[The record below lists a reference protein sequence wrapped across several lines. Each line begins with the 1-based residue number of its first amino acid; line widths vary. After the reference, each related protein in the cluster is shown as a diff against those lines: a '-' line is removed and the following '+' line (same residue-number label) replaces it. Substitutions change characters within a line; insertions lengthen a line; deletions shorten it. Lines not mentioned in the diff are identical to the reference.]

1 MLGRIAEFFIFGVMP
16 LVVGILVVPELSVA
30 AERTLK
36 GEVMYRERI
45 ALPPN
50 AVLSVQLADV
60 SLADAPAAVIGEHKV
75 APAGQVPIKF
85 KISFD
90 PQVIRLGMTY
100 ALQARITVDDRLL
113 FISDTRHQVDP
124 LSDAPQTIMLKM
136 VTSSEKPAAA
146 PVLGQSW
153 LVEYIDGIGVIAEP
167 QATFRIDEAGKAGKA
182 GGSGP
187 CNVYFATAK
196 VDGSTIAISDIGS
209 TFKACAPEIMAE
221 EKALFE
227 ALAKAASYHV
237 DAGKLVIADKDDRV
251 ILRFNAAS

>member
-1 MLGRIAEFFIFGVMP
+1 MLDRIAEFFIFGLVP
-16 LVVGILVVPELSVA
+16 LAVGILAVPDHSVA
-30 AERTLK
+30 AEKTLK
-36 GEVMYRERI
+36 GKVMYRERI

-60 SLADAPAAVIGEHKV
+60 SLADAPAAIIGERKV
-75 APAGQVPIKF
+75 VPAGQVPIKF
-85 KISFD
+85 EISFD
-90 PQVIRLGMTY
+90 PQVIRPDMTY

-113 FISDTRHQVDP
+113 FVTGARHQVDP
-124 LSDAPQTIMLKM
+124 LSDAPQTVMLKM
-136 VTSSEKPAAA
+136 AAPSDEPAAA
-146 PVLGQSW
+146 SVFGQSW

-167 QATFRIDEAGKAGKA
+167 RATFRISEAGKA

-196 VDGSTIAISDIGS
+196 VDGSTITISDIGS
-209 TFKACAPEIMAE
+209 TFKACASETMAE

-227 ALAKAASYHV
+227 ALAKAASYHI
-237 DAGKLVIADKDDRV
+237 DAGKLIIADKDDRV

>member
-1 MLGRIAEFFIFGVMP
+1 MLDRIAEFFIFGFVP
-16 LVVGILVVPELSVA
+16 LVVGMLAVPEMSNA
-30 AERTLK
+30 AEKTLK

-60 SLADAPAAVIGEHKV
+60 SLADAPAAIIGERKV

-85 KISFD
+85 EISFD
-90 PQVIRLGMTY
+90 PQVIRPNMTY
-100 ALQARITVDDRLL
+100 ALQARITIDDRLM

-136 VTSSEKPAAA
+136 VAPDAAA
-146 PVLGQSW
+146 ALLGQSW

-167 QATFRIDEAGKAGKA
+167 QATFRISEAGKA

-196 VDGSTIAISDIGS
+196 VDGSTIAISEIGS
-209 TFKACAPEIMAE
+209 TFKACAPEVMAE

-227 ALAKAASYHV
+227 ALARAASYHV
-237 DAGKLVIADKDDRV
+237 DAGKLTITDKDGKD

>member
-1 MLGRIAEFFIFGVMP
+1 MLGRIAEFFIFGFVP
-16 LVVGILVVPELSVA
+16 LVVGMLAVPELSVA
-30 AERTLK
+30 AEKVLK
-36 GEVMYRERI
+36 GEVLYRERI

-60 SLADAPAAVIGEHKV
+60 SLADAPAAILGERKV

-85 KISFD
+85 EISFD
-90 PQVIRLGMTY
+90 PQVIRPNMTY

-113 FISDTRHQVDP
+113 FISDMRHQVDP
-124 LSDAPQTIMLKM
+124 LSDAPQTVMLKM
-136 VTSSEKPAAA
+136 VTSSEKPAAT
-146 PVLGQSW
+146 PVFGQSW

-167 QATFRIDEAGKAGKA
+167 QATFRISEDGKA

-196 VDGSTIAISDIGS
+196 VEGSRIAVSGIGS
-209 TFKACAPEIMAE
+209 TFKACAPDVMAE

-227 ALAKAASYHV
+227 ALAKAVSYRV
-237 DAGKLVIADKDDRV
+237 DAGKLTIVDKDGRD
-251 ILRFNAAS
+251 ILRFNAAT

>member
-1 MLGRIAEFFIFGVMP
+1 
-16 LVVGILVVPELSVA
+16 
-30 AERTLK
+30 
-36 GEVMYRERI
+36 MYRERI

-60 SLADAPAAVIGEHKV
+60 SLADAPAAIIGERKV

-85 KISFD
+85 EISFD
-90 PQVIRLGMTY
+90 PQVIRPEHDLCAAGAHHRRRQADVHHRY
-100 ALQARITVDDRLL
+100 APSGRPAERCAADDHAE
-113 FISDTRHQVDP
+113 DGG
-124 LSDAPQTIMLKM
+124 AGA
-136 VTSSEKPAAA
+136 TSRPAL
-146 PVLGQSW
+146 VLGQSW

-167 QATFRIDEAGKAGKA
+167 QATFRVSEAGKA

-196 VDGSTIAISDIGS
+196 VDGSTIAISEIGS
-209 TFKACAPEIMAE
+209 TFKACAPEVMAE

-237 DAGKLVIADKDDRV
+237 DAGKLTITDKDGKD

>member
-1 MLGRIAEFFIFGVMP
+1 MLGRIAEFFIFGVVP
-16 LVVGILVVPELSVA
+16 LVGILVVPELSVA
-30 AERTLK
+30 AEKTLK

-45 ALPPN
+45 ALPPK

-60 SLADAPAAVIGEHKV
+60 SLGDATAAVIGERKV

-85 KISFD
+85 EISFV
-90 PQVIRLGMTY
+90 PQVIRPHMTY

-113 FISDTRHQVDP
+113 FISDMRHQVDP

-136 VTSSEKPAAA
+136 VTSSEQPASA
-146 PVLGQSW
+146 PVVGQIW
-153 LVEYIDGIGVIAEP
+153 LIEYIDGIGVIAEP
-167 QATFRIDEAGKAGKA
+167 QATFRIDEAGKA

-209 TFKACAPEIMAE
+209 TFKACAPETMAE
-221 EKALFE
+221 EKALLE

-237 DAGKLVIADKDDRV
+237 DAGKLIIVDKNDRV

>member
-1 MLGRIAEFFIFGVMP
+1 MLGRIAEFFIFGVVP
-16 LVVGILVVPELSVA
+16 LVGIMVMPELSVA
-30 AERTLK
+30 AEKTLK

-45 ALPPN
+45 ALPPK
-50 AVLSVQLADV
+50 AELSVQLADV
-60 SLADAPAAVIGEHKV
+60 SLADATAAVIGERKV

-85 KISFD
+85 EISFD
-90 PQVIRLGMTY
+90 PQVIRPHMTY

-113 FISDTRHQVDP
+113 FISDMRHQVDP

-136 VTSSEKPAAA
+136 VTSSEQPASA
-146 PVLGQSW
+146 PVVGQSW
-153 LVEYIDGIGVIAEP
+153 LIEYIDGIGVIAEP
-167 QATFRIDEAGKAGKA
+167 QATFRIDEAGKAG
-182 GGSGP
+182 GRGP

-209 TFKACAPEIMAE
+209 TFKACAPEMMAE

-237 DAGKLVIADKDDRV
+237 DAGKLIIVDKDDRV

>member
-1 MLGRIAEFFIFGVMP
+1 MLDRIAEFFIFGLVP
-16 LVVGILVVPELSVA
+16 VVVGISVVPEPSVA
-30 AERTLK
+30 AEKTLK

-50 AVLSVQLADV
+50 AVLSIQLADV
-60 SLADAPAAVIGEHKV
+60 SQADAPVAIVGERTV

-85 KISFD
+85 EISFD
-90 PQVIRLGMTY
+90 PRVIRPDMTY
-100 ALQARITVDDRLL
+100 ALEARITADDRLL
-113 FISDTRHQVDP
+113 FVSDMRNQVDP
-124 LSDAPQTIMLKM
+124 LSDAPQTVMLKM
-136 VTSSEKPAAA
+136 VAPSDKPAAA
-146 PVLGQSW
+146 SLFGQSW
-153 LVEYIDGIGVIAEP
+153 LVEYIDGIGVITDP
-167 QATFRIDEAGKAGKA
+167 QATFRISEAGKA

-196 VDGSTIAISDIGS
+196 VDGAKIAISGIGS

-237 DAGKLVIADKDDRV
+237 DAGKLVIVDKDGRD

>member
-1 MLGRIAEFFIFGVMP
+1 MLGRIAEFFIFGVVP

-30 AERTLK
+30 AEKTLK

-50 AVLSVQLADV
+50 AVLSVPLADV
-60 SLADAPAAVIGEHKV
+60 SLAEATAAVIGERKV

-85 KISFD
+85 EISFD
-90 PQVIRLGMTY
+90 PQVIRPHMTY

-113 FISDTRHQVDP
+113 FISDMRHQVDP
-124 LSDAPQTIMLKM
+124 LSDAPIMLKM
-136 VTSSEKPAAA
+136 VTSSEQPASA
-146 PVLGQSW
+146 PVVGQIW
-153 LVEYIDGIGVIAEP
+153 LIEYIDGIGVIAEP
-167 QATFRIDEAGKAGKA
+167 QATFRIDEAGKA

-209 TFKACAPEIMAE
+209 TFKACAPETMAE

-237 DAGKLVIADKDDRV
+237 DAGKLIIVDKDDRV

>member
-1 MLGRIAEFFIFGVMP
+1 MLGRIAALFIFGVMP
-16 LVVGILVVPELSVA
+16 LVVGILVVPALSVA
-30 AERTLK
+30 AEKTLK
-36 GEVMYRERI
+36 GEVIYRERI

-60 SLADAPAAVIGEHKV
+60 SLTDAPAAVIGEHKV

-85 KISFD
+85 EISFD
-90 PQVIRLGMTY
+90 PQVIRPDTTY

-113 FISDTRHQVDP
+113 FTSGMSHQVDP

-136 VTSSEKPAAA
+136 VTSSEQPPTA
-146 PVLGQSW
+146 PVFGQSW

-167 QATFRIDEAGKAGKA
+167 QATFRIDEAGKAG
-182 GGSGP
+182 GSGP

-196 VDGSTIAISDIGS
+196 VDGSTIAIGDIGS
-209 TFKACAPEIMAE
+209 TFKACASEIMAE

-237 DAGKLVIADKDDRV
+237 DAGKLIIVDKDDRV

>member
-1 MLGRIAEFFIFGVMP
+1 MLDRIAEFFIFGFVP
-16 LVVGILVVPELSVA
+16 LVVGVVAVPDLSAA
-30 AERTLK
+30 AEKTLK

-45 ALPPN
+45 ALPAN

-60 SLADAPAAVIGEHKV
+60 SLADAPAAIIGERKV

-85 KISFD
+85 EISFD
-90 PQVIRLGMTY
+90 PEVIRPEMTY
-100 ALQARITVDDRLL
+100 ALQARITADDRLL
-113 FISDTRHQVDP
+113 FITDVSYQVDP
-124 LSDAPQTIMLKM
+124 LSDAPQAIVLKM
-136 VTSSEKPAAA
+136 VA
-146 PVLGQSW
+146 PRDTATAVIGQSW

-167 QATFRIDEAGKAGKA
+167 QATFRISEAGKA

-227 ALAKAASYHV
+227 ALAGAASYHV
-237 DAGKLVIADKDDRV
+237 DAGKLTIADKDGHE

>member
-1 MLGRIAEFFIFGVMP
+1 MLDRIAEFFIFGLVP
-16 LVVGILVVPELSVA
+16 LAVGILAVPELSA
-30 AERTLK
+30 ATEKTLK

-60 SLADAPAAVIGEHKV
+60 SLADAPAAIIGERKV
-75 APAGQVPIKF
+75 APSGQVPIKF
-85 KISFD
+85 EISFD
-90 PQVIRLGMTY
+90 PRVIRPDMTY
-100 ALQARITVDDRLL
+100 ALQARITIDDKLL
-113 FISDTRHQVDP
+113 FISDERHQVDP
-124 LSDAPQTIMLKM
+124 LSDAPQTVMLKM
-136 VTSSEKPAAA
+136 VEPSDKPAAA
-146 PVLGQSW
+146 SVFGQSW
-153 LVEYIDGIGVIAEP
+153 LVEYIDGIGVIVEP
-167 QATFRIDEAGKAGKA
+167 QATFRISEAGKA

-196 VDGSTIAISDIGS
+196 VDGAKIAISDIGS

-221 EKALFE
+221 EKALFD

-237 DAGKLVIADKDDRV
+237 DAGKLVIVDKDGRD

>member
-1 MLGRIAEFFIFGVMP
+1 MLDRIAEFFIFGFVP
-16 LVVGILVVPELSVA
+16 LVVGMLAVPEMSSA
-30 AERTLK
+30 AEKTLK

-60 SLADAPAAVIGEHKV
+60 SLADAPAAIIGERKV
-75 APAGQVPIKF
+75 APAGQVPIRF
-85 KISFD
+85 EISFD
-90 PQVIRLGMTY
+90 PQVIRPNMTY
-100 ALQARITVDDRLL
+100 ALQARITVDDRLM

-136 VTSSEKPAAA
+136 VAPDDTAAGA
-146 PVLGQSW
+146 LLGQSW

-167 QATFRIDEAGKAGKA
+167 QATFRVSEAGKA

-196 VDGSTIAISDIGS
+196 VDGSTIAISEIGS
-209 TFKACAPEIMAE
+209 TFKACAPDVMAE

-227 ALAKAASYHV
+227 ALARAASYHV
-237 DAGKLVIADKDDRV
+237 DAGKLTITDKDGKD

>member
-1 MLGRIAEFFIFGVMP
+1 MLDRIAEFFIFGVVP
-16 LVVGILVVPELSVA
+16 LVVGMLTVPGLSVA
-30 AERTLK
+30 AEKTLK

-45 ALPPN
+45 ALPPD

-60 SLADAPAAVIGEHKV
+60 SLAGAPAAVIGERKV

-85 KISFD
+85 EISFD
-90 PQVIRLGMTY
+90 PQVIRPDMTY

-113 FISDTRHQVDP
+113 FVSDTRHQVDP

-153 LVEYIDGIGVIAEP
+153 LVEYIDGIGVITEP
-167 QATFRIDEAGKAGKA
+167 QATFRVSEAGKA

-237 DAGKLVIADKDDRV
+237 DAGKLVIADKDGRV

>member
-1 MLGRIAEFFIFGVMP
+1 MLDRIAEFLIFGFVP
-16 LVVGILVVPELSVA
+16 LIVGILAVPDQSVA
-30 AERTLK
+30 SEKTLK

-60 SLADAPAAVIGEHKV
+60 SLADAPAAVIGERKV

-85 KISFD
+85 EISFD
-90 PQVIRLGMTY
+90 PQVIRPAMTY

-113 FISDTRHQVDP
+113 FVSDTRHQVDP

-153 LVEYIDGIGVIAEP
+153 LIEYIDGIGVITEP
-167 QATFRIDEAGKAGKA
+167 QATFTISEAGKA

-237 DAGKLVIADKDDRV
+237 DAGKLVIADKDGRV

>member
-1 MLGRIAEFFIFGVMP
+1 MLGRIAEFFIFGVVP
-16 LVVGILVVPELSVA
+16 LVGILVVPELSVA
-30 AERTLK
+30 AEKTLK

-45 ALPPN
+45 ALPPK

-60 SLADAPAAVIGEHKV
+60 SLADATAAVIGERKV

-85 KISFD
+85 EISFD
-90 PQVIRLGMTY
+90 AQVIRPHMTY

-113 FISDTRHQVDP
+113 FISDMRHQVDP

-136 VTSSEKPAAA
+136 VTSSEQPASA
-146 PVLGQSW
+146 PVVGQIW
-153 LVEYIDGIGVIAEP
+153 LIEYIDGIGVIAEP
-167 QATFRIDEAGKAGKA
+167 QATFRIDEAGKA

-209 TFKACAPEIMAE
+209 TFKACAPETMAE

-227 ALAKAASYHV
+227 ALAKSASYHV
-237 DAGKLVIADKDDRV
+237 DAGKLIIVDKDDRV